1 MINFEDKNLLIIM
14 NQIYINNFLIMN
26 NTKFENNFEFN
37 LLIYHEK
44 NLIIFL

>member
-1 MINFEDKNLLIIM
+1 MKMINFEDKNLLIIM

-26 NTKFENNFEFN
+26 NIKFENNFEFN

-44 NLIIFL
+44 NLII